1 MKLEIQNFEV
11 RNVRFGDKTGFSKG
25 VLLIDKR
32 ELLNLISK
40 DKRIKAVDIE
50 VAHPG
55 ERTRINN
62 ILEVSEP
69 RVKDGGD
76 EGYYPGMIGKLF
88 SAGQGKTNVLKGS
101 AVLEIGVMPGF
112 YGGVVDMSGEGA
124 FLTPYSKTHN
134 VCLCT
139 EPAPKVESVQYG
151 YALKQAGLKTSIY
164 LADATKGMT
173 PDQVKVY
180 DLNAPLKRL
189 DGLPKIGYLFLL
201 HSHGDSREPF
211 IYGENSRHY
220 YPTLFHPNE
229 ILDGA
234 IVCGHYNI
242 SMAIKNTTF
251 TILNHPVILD
261 LYKKHGIEL
270 NFKGVVVAPEPNS
283 LNEIRRTAMMS
294 AGLLKDFLGVNGVII
309 TKEGGGHTDVDL
321 MQMCEEC
328 ERRGIKTVLID
339 NEWLGPDGTGELPLL
354 ASSQNADAMISV
366 GNVDGM
372 IDLPAMEKI
381 TGGHTM
387 LDFNGDLQGKLNL
400 PIRFIPNAISQV
412 GLTYLTTEEQ

>member
-1 MKLEIQNFEV
+1 
-11 RNVRFGDKTGFSKG
+11 
-25 VLLIDKR
+25 
-32 ELLNLISK
+32 
-40 DKRIKAVDIE
+40 
-50 VAHPG
+50 
-55 ERTRINN
+55 
-62 ILEVSEP
+62 
-69 RVKDGGD
+69 
-76 EGYYPGMIGKLF
+76 
-88 SAGQGKTNVLKGS
+88 
-101 AVLEIGVMPGF
+101 
-112 YGGVVDMSGEGA
+112 
-124 FLTPYSKTHN
+124 
-134 VCLCT
+134 
-139 EPAPKVESVQYG
+139 
-151 YALKQAGLKTSIY
+151 
-164 LADATKGMT
+164 
-173 PDQVKVY
+173 
-180 DLNAPLKRL
+180 
-189 DGLPKIGYLFLL
+189 
-201 HSHGDSREPF
+201 
-211 IYGENSRHY
+211 
-220 YPTLFHPNE
+220 
-229 ILDGA
+229 
-234 IVCGHYNI
+234 
-242 SMAIKNTTF
+242 
-251 TILNHPVILD
+251 
-261 LYKKHGIEL
+261 L

-294 AGLLKDFLGVNGVII
+294 TGLLKDFLGVNGVII